1 MFSVRACPLLCWPQ
15 CHGCLLCRNE
25 RLGLPL
31 TYWQPKQGAADG
43 PICLRLAPRLAL
55 PSSVAGLTADA
66 LLCTCTPVAAAPGL
80 LQAENVLA
88 LVNARTAAAAD
99 SALAGLQG
107 GLGQLVSE
115 LRADVLSIITE
126 LEARLDFDEDL
137 PPLDVEQLKQDI
149 AGERLPP
156 SWYPTPHHMRQ
167 PVLVSD
173 TTGPSWISSGYRC
186 PGIWED
192 SSGAA
197 GRGWQ
202 CARRPVRSSSSSRQ

>member
-1 MFSVRACPLLCWPQ
+1 VDITVLSVSVARLTCAVLLPCA
-15 CHGCLLCRNE
+15 CLLSACCWCC
-25 RLGLPL
+25 P
-31 TYWQPKQGAADG
+31 W
-43 PICLRLAPRLAL
+43 
-55 PSSVAGLTADA
+55 
-66 LLCTCTPVAAAPGL
+66 

-149 AGERLPP
+149 AGEG
-156 SWYPTPHHMRQ
+156 
-167 PVLVSD
+167 PVLQVNTGSSKPCVRRWQWQWQQLAVRPCAARCCCSWECRQ
-173 TTGPSWISSGYRC
+173 TTNPRVPSSLTFVLC
-186 PGIWED
+186 PFCWCLLYLLFMQQTC
-192 SSGAA
+192 
-197 GRGWQ
+197 RKT
-202 CARRPVRSSSSSRQ
+202 